1 MGRVTTGEGDVG
13 DTVVPLEG
21 RSGWASGEAGSCRLA
36 LWGEGW
42 RVGKG
47 AGDVGG
53 DVDRWKAG
61 SGEIWDKVG
70 GC

>member
-1 MGRVTTGEGDVG
+1 MGRVTTGEGDAG
-13 DTVVPLEG
+13 DAVVPLKG
-21 RSGWASGEAGSCRLA
+21 RPGRTSGEAGSCRLS
-36 LWGEGW
+36 LRGEGW

-53 DVDRWKAG
+53 DVDRLKAG
-61 SGEIWDKVG
+61 SGEIWDKAG